1 MITISVCM
9 IVKNEE
15 AVLARAL
22 DCLQGIADEI
32 VIVDTGSTDRTKEIA
47 ARYTDRIFDFVW
59 VDDFAAA
66 RNFAFSKATKE
77 YIYSA
82 DADEV
87 IEPAEQEKFRRL
99 KQVLDPRI
107 EIVQMF
113 YTNQLQFGTTYNFD
127 EELRPKLYRR
137 LREFV
142 WEEPVHE
149 AVRLNPVIYDSDIR
163 IKHMPLSNHAGRDFA
178 VFRKEIARKGTLSEK
193 LTGMYAR
200 ELFMAGA
207 AEDFAEA
214 VSFFQAKAEE
224 CKDESMLK
232 KCQCVLV
239 RAAVQTGNTNLLL
252 QNAMKQAV
260 MGQPSSEVCFDLGE
274 YFLQAGDIYEAILW
288 YYNALYE
295 TEPEISLAAGGADP
309 AKRLAECYR
318 KLGDTV
324 QQEHYEKVMKEVSA
338 HDYLGKCDE
347 CSKAVPDDSSMGK

>member
-32 VIVDTGSTDRTKEIA
+32 IIVDTGSTDRTKEIA
-47 ARYTDRIFDFVW
+47 AKYTDRIYDFVW
-59 VDDFAAA
+59 IDDFAAA
-66 RNFAFSKATKE
+66 RNFAFSKATME

-87 IEPAEQEKFRRL
+87 IEPEEQESFRQL
-99 KQVLDPRI
+99 KQVLDPQI
-107 EIVQMF
+107 EIVQML
-113 YTNQLQFGTTYNFD
+113 YTNQLQFGTTYNYD

-149 AVRLNPVIYDSDIR
+149 AVRLLPVIYDSEIR
-163 IKHMPLSNHAGRDFA
+163 IKHMPLSSHAGRDFA
-178 VFRKEIARKGTLSEK
+178 VFRRQIARSGTLSKK

-200 ELFMAGA
+200 ELFMAGG
-207 AEDFAEA
+207 AEDFAECIP
-214 VSFFQAKAEE
+214 FFKQMVEE
-224 CKDESMLK
+224 CQDEGILK
-232 KCQCVLV
+232 QCQCVLV
-239 RAAVQTGNTNLLL
+239 RAAVKTGDTNLLL
-252 QNAMKQAV
+252 QNAMKQAA

-274 YFLQAGDIYEAILW
+274 HFFAAGDVEEAILW

-295 TEPEISLAAGGADP
+295 TEPEISLAAGGIEP
-309 AKRLAECYR
+309 AKRLVECYSR
-318 KLGDTV
+318 LGNAR
-324 QQEHYEKVMKEVSA
+324 QQAHYERVVEELENSNAAPIKP
-338 HDYLGKCDE
+338 LNNG
-347 CSKAVPDDSSMGK
+347 

>member
-47 ARYTDRIFDFVW
+47 ARYTGQIYDFVW

-66 RNFAFSKATKE
+66 RNFAFSKARME

-87 IEPAEQEKFRRL
+87 IEPEEQRKFRQL
-99 KQVLDPRI
+99 KQVLDPQI

-113 YTNQLQFGTTYNFD
+113 YTNQLQFGTTYNYD

-149 AVRLNPVIYDSDIR
+149 AVRLSPVIYDSDIR

-200 ELFMAGA
+200 ELFMAGT
-207 AEDFAEA
+207 AEDFAE
-214 VSFFQAKAEE
+214 SIPFFERKAEE
-224 CKDESMLK
+224 CREEGLLK
-232 KCQCVLV
+232 QCQCVLV
-239 RAAVQTGNTNLLL
+239 RAAVKTGNMNLLL
-252 QNAMKQAV
+252 KNAMKQAA

-274 YFLQAGDIYEAILW
+274 YFFSAGDVYEAILW

-295 TEPEISLAAGGADP
+295 TEPEISLAAGGLAP
-309 AKRLAECYR
+309 ARRLADCYQQ
-318 KLGDTV
+318 LGDYV
-324 QQEHYEKVMKEVSA
+324 QHEHYKAVVEELE
-338 HDYLGKCDE
+338 HDGKCSDDI
-347 CSKAVPDDSSMGK
+347 SKE